1 MRAGEGEGYF
11 IALNFR
17 REESLVEA
25 LSAVKGIRAVVD
37 GEVVGYAVDG
47 EASVSNAVS
56 VSSDGCAEAAGI
68 GEVFC
73 EGVVAE
79 SNVAEAAVFV
89 EDVDLGD
96 SAAKFGDGSGLAES
110 VSEGVVEDF
119 AAFWG
124 NAEERFSDGH
134 DVMLLYVE
142 MGC

>member
-1 MRAGEGEGYF
+1 M
-11 IALNFR
+11 
-17 REESLVEA
+17 
-25 LSAVKGIRAVVD
+25 KGIRAVVD

-47 EASVSNAVS
+47 EASVSNAIS

-73 EGVVAE
+73 EGVIAE
-79 SNVAEAAVFV
+79 RNVAEAAVFV
-89 EDVDLGD
+89 EDVGLDD
-96 SAAKFGDGSGLAES
+96 SAAIFGDGSGLAG
-110 VSEGVVEDF
+110 VVGEGVVEDF